1 MRESYST
8 QVFRVD
14 GKNSFM
20 EVLNTAFPIGKVQF
34 NFVEYDPNQNNKQ
47 TKNLAIYMDTL
58 TAVALAERILNGE
71 FERMIEKAKA
81 TGKFNG
87 ANVSSYTSFFTDMG
101 GISEANVEKKLEEY
115 QAKYPFV
122 KQGVAISRQFKIQT
136 GSKYPF
142 VLRAEYGPGKS
153 NETGLIVPAG
163 NAPVYINL
171 PIDADSF
178 YKMAVA
184 IKYSYQAYLNQYYS
198 ANSAKLFKNNEAK
211 VFDYNSSK
219 K

>member
-87 ANVSSYTSFFTDMG
+87 TNVSSYTSFFTDMG
-101 GISEANVEKKLEEY
+101 GISEANANDYLAIPEVAAVGGTWLGKPSDIVEEKWDAIREKVR
-115 QAKYPFV
+115 QAVFN
-122 KQGVAISRQFKIQT
+122 SRK
-136 GSKYPF
+136 
-142 VLRAEYGPGKS
+142 
-153 NETGLIVPAG
+153 
-163 NAPVYINL
+163 
-171 PIDADSF
+171 
-178 YKMAVA
+178 
-184 IKYSYQAYLNQYYS
+184 
-198 ANSAKLFKNNEAK
+198 
-211 VFDYNSSK
+211 
-219 K
+219 